1 MAISII
7 DTGCLTDAS
16 SASVQLN
23 LDAGS
28 GSDRIVIAWTC
39 GANNQS
45 TPIPKFNGVNMTLI
59 ASATAGTWRRIKMFY
74 MLSPPS
80 GVKSL
85 SATFSRA
92 DVVKGLGG
100 MSFSGVNGISNPA
113 TDYGDPDGSNCTLS
127 IGSVGAND
135 WAVGAVWSGYSNPRN
150 GRGSGQIERFF
161 CSPSNPWYLVGDT
174 KVGNGTITW
183 GTLNRFAA
191 AGARLQVAAVAP
203 EVYAKVSGNWKKC
216 TPSVRVSGVWKSIEK
231 IYVKVSGIWKEV

>member
-7 DTGCLTDAS
+7 DADCLTDAS

-28 GSDRIVIAWTC
+28 GDNRIVLAWTC
-39 GANNQS
+39 GSNAQS
-45 TPIPKFNGVNMTLI
+45 TPTPKFNGVNMTLI
-59 ASATAGTWRRIKMFY
+59 ASAAGTWRKIKMFY

-80 GVKSL
+80 GVNSL
-85 SATFSRA
+85 SATFSA
-92 DVVKGLGG
+92 ASNMKGLGG
-100 MSFSGVNGISNPA
+100 MSFSGVSGIGNPA
-113 TDYGDPDGSNCTLS
+113 TDYGDPDGSDCTLS

-150 GRGSGQIERFF
+150 GRGSGQTERFF
-161 CSPSNPWYLVGDT
+161 CNPSSPWYLVGDT

-191 AGARLQVAAVAP
+191 AGARLQAAVVAP
-203 EVYAKVSGNWKKC
+203 EIYAKVSGNWKKC
-216 TPSVRVSGVWKSIEK
+216 TLSVKVSGVWKNIEK
-231 IYVKVSGIWKEV
+231 VYVKVSGAWKEV